1 MPISNNS
8 NLPTI
13 AHEVPLVEEDCIKE
27 TYDFETE
34 YISLVE
40 AVKEYI
46 EADCHAVVLD
56 GEVLYNTYQKLFYR
70 QSILEYVIREQ
81 LMNDPHRHLFAP
93 LFRQQ
98 KNFTIEIFMFKTDS
112 WKIVIQFDHQTKQF
126 SVKKME

>member
-1 MPISNNS
+1 MTISNN
-8 NLPTI
+8 LPVI
-13 AHEVPLVEEDCIKE
+13 LHQVPLIEEEDGIKE
-27 TYDFETE
+27 TYDFKTE
-34 YISLVE
+34 YISLID

-56 GEVLYNTYQKLFYR
+56 GEVLYNIYQNLSYR
-70 QSILEYVIREQ
+70 ESVLEYTIREQ

-98 KNFTIEIFMFKTDS
+98 KDFTIEIFMFERDS
-112 WKIVIQFDHQTKQF
+112 WKIVIQFDHQTEKF